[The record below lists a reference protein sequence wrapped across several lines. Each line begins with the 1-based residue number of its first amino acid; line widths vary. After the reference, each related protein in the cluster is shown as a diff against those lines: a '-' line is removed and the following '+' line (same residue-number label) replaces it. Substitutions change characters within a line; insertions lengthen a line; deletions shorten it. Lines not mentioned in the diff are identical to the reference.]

1 MSPTDGQPTG
11 DKGSSGD
18 REPAMLEARQRRR
31 RFSWVWVVPLL
42 AVAIVAGLAIRAFAD
57 RGPLITISFS
67 DAEGIEAGDTKI
79 RHKDVNLGTVESLY
93 LNSDMSRV
101 FVRARMRRS
110 VTPHLTSNTRFW
122 IVRPRVGVGGI
133 SGLSTLVSGSYIEMY
148 PGSGNSPEQ
157 RSFVG
162 LDDPPA
168 LTPDIPGRS
177 FVLHTG
183 DLGSLTAGSPLNY
196 RGIPVG
202 EVEGYQ
208 LDASGKQINVY
219 AFVRSPFEKYVTLQT
234 RFWNSGGID
243 LAVGVQGLRFRAS
256 SWQQLISGGVSF
268 DTPDT
273 ALAATESPA
282 GTAFHLYDNQYD
294 AQRDPRGATLQYRVS
309 FQGGVG
315 EIGPGTSVQLQG
327 ADIGQITES
336 HLQYDDESQSI
347 ITRAI
352 VQIDPSD
359 VEIVRR
365 RNERKPDPGTDPV
378 SALSARIEKLVAKG
392 LRAHLVSANFLTS
405 SKVVSLDIV
414 PEAPPAHI
422 RQVDGMAELP
432 STATT
437 DIATILAS
445 VQSVLKHVDT
455 ATAGPALGHA
465 INELDLTLTH
475 LDQLASEIEPQ
486 IKPIMQSLRDTAEA
500 AQRTLQSANNVLG
513 TSAAS
518 GADLPRLIRELTDS
532 ARSLRDLADYLGR
545 HPESLLRGRKGEA
558 KGEQQEGKP

>member
-1 MSPTDGQPTG
+1 MSPTDDPAA
-11 DKGSSGD
+11 SS
-18 REPAMLEARQRRR
+18 EPPLPRARQHSPW
-31 RFSWVWVVPLL
+31 FSWVWVVPLL
-42 AVAIVAGLAIRAFAD
+42 AVSVVAGLAIRAFAD

-67 DAEGIEAGDTKI
+67 DAEGIEAGDTKV
-79 RHKDVNLGTVESLY
+79 RHKDVNLGTVESIY

-110 VTPHLTSNTRFW
+110 VTPHLTTDARFW
-122 IVRPRVGVGGI
+122 IVSPRVGVGGI

-148 PGSGNSPEQ
+148 PGSGGKPGQ

-168 LTPDIPGRS
+168 LTPDSPGRS
-177 FVLHTG
+177 FVLHSS

-219 AFVRSPFEKYVTLQT
+219 AFVRSPFEKYVTSQT

-268 DTPDT
+268 DTPEA
-273 ALAATESPA
+273 ALNATESPA
-282 GTAFHLYDNQYD
+282 GTAFRLYDNQYD
-294 AQRDPRGATLQYRVS
+294 AERDPRGATIKYRVS
-309 FQGGVG
+309 FPGGVG

-336 HLQYDDESQSI
+336 HLQYDDDSQSI

-352 VQIDPSD
+352 VQIDPSHI
-359 VEIVRR
+359 EIVHLRTAR
-365 RNERKPDPGTDPV
+365 DHDADPAG
-378 SALSARIEKLVAKG
+378 ALSARIEKLVAKG

-422 RQVDGMAELP
+422 RQVDGMSELP
-432 STATT
+432 SIPTT

-445 VQSVLKHVDT
+445 VQSVLKHVDK

-465 INELDLTLTH
+465 ITELDRTLTH
-475 LDQLASEIEPQ
+475 LDQVTAEIEPQ
-486 IKPIMQSLRDTAEA
+486 IKPIMQSLRDTADA

-558 KGEQQEGKP
+558 SGDQQGNKP

>member
-1 MSPTDGQPTG
+1 MSPTD
-11 DKGSSGD
+11 DKD
-18 REPAMLEARQRRR
+18 AAIPQARRR
-31 RFSWVWVVPLL
+31 RRWFSLVWVVPLL
-42 AVAIVAGLAIRAFAD
+42 AVAVVAGLAIRAFAD

-79 RHKDVNLGTVESLY
+79 RHKDVDLGTVESLY

-110 VTPHLTSNTRFW
+110 VTPHLTSDTRFW

-148 PGSGNSPEQ
+148 PGSTDNPAQ

-162 LDDPPA
+162 LDDPAA
-168 LTPDIPGRS
+168 LTPDMPGRS
-177 FVLHTG
+177 FVLHTN

-219 AFVRSPFEKYVTLQT
+219 AFVRSPFEKYITSQT

-268 DTPDT
+268 DTPDN
-273 ALAATESPA
+273 ALNAAESPA
-282 GTAFHLYDNQYD
+282 GTAFRLYESQYD
-294 AQRDPRGATLQYRVS
+294 AQRDPHDAALLYRVS
-309 FQGGVG
+309 FPGGVG

-336 HLQYDDESQSI
+336 HLQYDDESESI
-347 ITRAI
+347 ITRAV
-352 VQIDPSD
+352 VQIDPSHI
-359 VEIVRR
+359 EIVRR
-365 RNERKPDPGTDPV
+365 RSAREPGSGTDPV
-378 SALSARIEKLVAKG
+378 AALGARIEKLVAKG
-392 LRAHLVSANFLTS
+392 LRAHLVSANFLTN

-437 DIATILAS
+437 DIAGILAS

-465 INELDLTLTH
+465 ITELDRTLSH
-475 LDQLASEIEPQ
+475 LDQVTGEIEPQ
-486 IKPIMQSLRDTAEA
+486 IKPIVQSLRDTAEA

-545 HPESLLRGRKGEA
+545 HPESLLRGRKGDA
-558 KGEQQEGKP
+558 KGDPQGDKP

>member
-1 MSPTDGQPTG
+1 MSPTD
-11 DKGSSGD
+11 DRED
-18 REPAMLEARQRRR
+18 REPAMPEAQQRRQWL
-31 RFSWVWVVPLL
+31 SWVWVVPLL
-42 AVAIVAGLAIRAFAD
+42 AVAVVAGLAIRAFAD

-93 LNSDMSRV
+93 LNSEMSRV

-110 VTPHLTSNTRFW
+110 VTDHLTSNTRFW

-148 PGSGNSPEQ
+148 PGSANGAEQ

-168 LTPDIPGRS
+168 LTPDVPGRS
-177 FVLHTG
+177 FTLRTN

-208 LDASGKQINVY
+208 LDASGKQLNVY
-219 AFVRSPFEKYVTLQT
+219 AFVRSPYEKYVTPQT

-273 ALAATESPA
+273 ALDATGSPA
-282 GTAFHLYDNQYD
+282 GTAFRLYDNQYD

-309 FQGGVG
+309 FPGGVG

-352 VQIDPSD
+352 VQIDPSHI
-359 VEIVRR
+359 EIVHRR
-365 RNERKPDPGTDPV
+365 TERGPDTGADPV
-378 SALSARIEKLVAKG
+378 GALAARIEKLVAKG

-405 SKVVSLDIV
+405 SKVVSLDLV
-414 PEAPPAHI
+414 PEAPPARI

-465 INELDLTLTH
+465 ITEFDRTLTH
-475 LDQLASEIEPQ
+475 LDQVAGEIKPQ

-500 AQRTLQSANNVLG
+500 AQRTLQAANNVLG

-545 HPESLLRGRKGEA
+545 HPESLLRGRKGDA
-558 KGEQQEGKP
+558 KADKQGGRP

>member
-1 MSPTDGQPTG
+1 MNPTD
-11 DKGSSGD
+11 D
-18 REPAMLEARQRRR
+18 RELALPQARQRRR
-31 RFSWVWVVPLL
+31 WLSWVWLVPLL
-42 AVAIVAGLAIRAFAD
+42 AVAVVAGLAIRAIAD
-57 RGPLITISFS
+57 RGPVITISFS

-93 LNSDMSRV
+93 LNSEMSRV

-110 VTPHLTSNTRFW
+110 VTDHLTSNTRFW

-148 PGSGNSPEQ
+148 PDSGNSPPQ

-177 FVLHTG
+177 FILHTY
-183 DLGSLTAGSPLNY
+183 DLGSLSAGSPLNY

-202 EVEGYQ
+202 EIEGYQ

-219 AFVRSPFEKYVTLQT
+219 AFVRAPFEKYVTSQT

-273 ALAATESPA
+273 ALSATESPA
-282 GTAFHLYDNQYD
+282 GAAFRLYENQYD
-294 AQRDPRGATLQYRVS
+294 AQRDPHGATLQYRVR
-309 FQGGVG
+309 FPGGVG

-352 VQIDPSD
+352 VQIDPSHI
-359 VEIVRR
+359 EIVHRR
-365 RNERKPDPGTDPV
+365 TERGPDTGSDPV
-378 SALSARIEKLVAKG
+378 AALGERIETLVGKG

-437 DIATILAS
+437 DIVTILAS
-445 VQSVLKHVDT
+445 VQSVLKHVDA
-455 ATAGPALGHA
+455 ATAGPELGHA
-465 INELDLTLTH
+465 ITEFDRTLTR
-475 LDQLASEIEPQ
+475 LDQVAGEIEPQ

-500 AQRTLQSANNVLG
+500 AQRTLQAANDVLG
-513 TSAAS
+513 TRAAS
-518 GADLPRLIRELTDS
+518 GADLPRLMRELTDS
-532 ARSLRDLADYLGR
+532 ARSLRDLADYLQR
-545 HPESLLRGRKGEA
+545 HPESLLRGRKGEVT
-558 KGEQQEGKP
+558 GDQRGDKP

>member
-1 MSPTDGQPTG
+1 MSPTDHSALPQ
-11 DKGSSGD
+11 
-18 REPAMLEARQRRR
+18 ARQRRR

-42 AVAIVAGLAIRAFAD
+42 AVAVVAGLAIRAFAD

-67 DAEGIEAGDTKI
+67 DAEGIEVGDTKI
-79 RHKDVNLGTVESLY
+79 RHKDVDLGTVESLY
-93 LNSDMSRV
+93 LNSEMSRV

-110 VTPHLTSNTRFW
+110 VTDHLTSNTRFW
-122 IVRPRVGVGGI
+122 IVKPRVGVGGI

-148 PGSGNSPEQ
+148 PGSGNSPAQ
-157 RSFVG
+157 RAFVG

-168 LTPDIPGRS
+168 LPPDIPGRS
-177 FVLHTG
+177 FVLHTS

-208 LDASGKQINVY
+208 LDASGKINVY
-219 AFVRSPFEKYVTLQT
+219 AFVRSPFEKYVTSQT

-268 DTPDT
+268 DTPDPD
-273 ALAATESPA
+273 LNGTESPA
-282 GTAFHLYDNQYD
+282 GAAFQLYDNQYE
-294 AQRDPRGATLQYRVS
+294 AQRDPHGATLQYRVS
-309 FQGGVG
+309 FPGGVG
-315 EIGPGTSVQLQG
+315 EIGPGTAVQLQG

-352 VQIDPSD
+352 VQIDPSHI
-359 VEIVRR
+359 EIVPL
-365 RNERKPDPGTDPV
+365 RKARGHDTETDPAG
-378 SALSARIEKLVAKG
+378 ALAARIEKLVAKG

-414 PEAPPAHI
+414 PEAPPARI

-437 DIATILAS
+437 DIASILAS
-445 VQSVLKHVDT
+445 AQSVLKHVDK

-465 INELDLTLTH
+465 ITELDRTLTH
-475 LDQLASEIEPQ
+475 LDQLTAEIEPQ
-486 IKPIMQSLRDTAEA
+486 IKPIMQSLRDTADA

-513 TSAAS
+513 TGASS

-558 KGEQQEGKP
+558 KKDQQGGKP

>member
-1 MSPTDGQPTG
+1 MRPTD
-11 DKGSSGD
+11 DK
-18 REPAMLEARQRRR
+18 EPAIPQARRR
-31 RFSWVWVVPLL
+31 RRWFSLVWIVPLL
-42 AVAIVAGLAIRAFAD
+42 AVAVVAGLAIRAFAD

-67 DAEGIEAGDTKI
+67 DAEGIEPGDTKI
-79 RHKDVNLGTVESLY
+79 RHKDVDVGTVESLY

-110 VTPHLTSNTRFW
+110 VTSHLTSNTRFW
-122 IVRPRVGVGGI
+122 IVKPRVGVGGI

-168 LTPDIPGRS
+168 LAPDMPGRS
-177 FVLHTG
+177 FVLHTN

-208 LDASGKQINVY
+208 LDAAGKQINVY
-219 AFVRSPFEKYVTLQT
+219 AFVRSPFEKYITSQT

-268 DTPDT
+268 DTPDN
-273 ALAATESPA
+273 ALDATESPV
-282 GTAFHLYDNQYD
+282 GTAFRLYESQYD
-294 AQRDPRGATLQYRVS
+294 AQRDPHDATVLYRVS
-309 FQGGVG
+309 FPGGVG

-336 HLQYDDESQSI
+336 HLQYDDESESI

-352 VQIDPSD
+352 VQIDPSHI
-359 VEIVRR
+359 EIVHRR
-365 RNERKPDPGTDPV
+365 SAREPGSSTDPV
-378 SALSARIEKLVAKG
+378 GALGARIEKLVAKG
-392 LRAHLVSANFLTS
+392 LRAHLVSANFLTN

-437 DIATILAS
+437 DIASILAS
-445 VQSVLKHVDT
+445 VQSVLKHLDT

-465 INELDLTLTH
+465 ITEFDRTLTH
-475 LDQLASEIEPQ
+475 LDQVTGEIEPQ
-486 IKPIMQSLRDTAEA
+486 IKPIMQSLRDTADA

-513 TSAAS
+513 TSAAT

-545 HPESLLRGRKGEA
+545 HPESLLRGRKGDA
-558 KGEQQEGKP
+558 RGDPQGDKP